1 MDRDFFLPLNFVK
14 TNHWYYWITGSLFAI
29 LGVFMVVLD
38 STLPIIPIQLAMA
51 MDNHFGWVLFAWGIF
66 RAVNGYWIYKKTK
79 RVQSVESEA
88 ATDV

>member
-1 MDRDFFLPLNFVK
+1 M
-14 TNHWYYWITGSLFAI
+14 FAI